1 MHLWK
6 YRYVAE
12 NTYSK
17 YRYMYVYNLE
27 ISIFTFEMIMVNIQ
41 YISAD
46 GRMDFI
52 NIIHILH
59 RLEESVHRDR
69 PCVASNHF
77 AIKKHT

>member
-1 MHLWK
+1 
-6 YRYVAE
+6 
-12 NTYSK
+12 
-17 YRYMYVYNLE
+17 MYVYNLE

-59 RLEESVHRDR
+59 RLEESVHHYR